1 MQHPESGRMNPEI
14 SAGPPLRATAGV
26 MACELGDG
34 LALLHHASGTFFV
47 LDEVGSFIW
56 RRLANPVTAEDLAEA
71 VKEAYDAAPDQVD
84 RDVRD
89 FVESMVVADLID
101 IEASPQ

>member
-1 MQHPESGRMNPEI
+1 MGREIPVES
-14 SAGPPLRATAGV
+14 SLRATDGV

-56 RRLANPVTAEDLAEA
+56 KRLVSPATTGEIAGA
-71 VKEAYDAAPDQVD
+71 VQDAYDAAPEQIEC
-84 RDVRD
+84 DVRT
-89 FVESMVVADLID
+89 FVQSMVDARLVDIVA
-101 IEASPQ
+101 SVR